1 MKVKMTISEFN
12 MLMRQAHE
20 IKLKNNK
27 KARLEELKR
36 KVKEQIIYSFFFYR
50 LDTATK
56 YIMEGQLYH
65 PRKQDCLI
73 IFFDFFN

>member
-36 KVKEQIIYSFFFYR
+36 KVKE
-50 LDTATK
+50 
-56 YIMEGQLYH
+56 
-65 PRKQDCLI
+65 
-73 IFFDFFN
+73 